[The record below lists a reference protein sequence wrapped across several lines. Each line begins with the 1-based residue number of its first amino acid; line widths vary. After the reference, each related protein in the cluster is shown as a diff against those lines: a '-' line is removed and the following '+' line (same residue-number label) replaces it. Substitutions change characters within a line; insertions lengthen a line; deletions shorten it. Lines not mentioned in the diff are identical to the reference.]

1 MLVGKIQL
9 LDRWPRLNLKY
20 KKFMFKIKTL
30 LFFILFQICA
40 YSQFKKSDL
49 KLSSEFV
56 ESILLDSR
64 GVKWIGTDEGLNLIT
79 HSDNYPFYSNISNKK
94 GILNSE
100 IHKIKEIN
108 DRFIA
113 VFSNSGI
120 SFFNPKTFSFSQLE
134 LKSKPIDIY
143 FDNNTQK
150 YWVTTVSSG
159 IYILNSNKEIEKNL
173 IYDPLNPL
181 TLSSSSFD
189 ASNDNKLIDF
199 EDDYYIYIATPNG
212 FNLYNK
218 SQGNVK
224 RYFKQ
229 RSSSLLS
236 NNINSIIRI
245 SETELLIATDKG
257 INMFNTSSKKFS
269 KTLIAEGKNV
279 SHLFKINSDK
289 YCFIAKGKL
298 YFFDVNNRNLNLD
311 PSLNIFL
318 TNERL
323 NVIKEEDQ
331 LYAYFKGDNKL
342 ISVDLNELSKQ
353 TISLN
358 SNIQTTIFSDNQ
370 LYIGTSQGVYE
381 QKNTLKL
388 VENKTLSGIYY
399 YHNSNN
405 NLIVYKNKILVNNKK
420 IKIPSGIDINNQTIF
435 EFSKG
440 LLFIGGEN
448 LTVLDVNKAVFFKN
462 IFSRKD
468 LLEGNLNNL
477 KIINSNL
484 YVSTGNG
491 IVSYS
496 IPESINNS
504 FQDTLIKTQIK
515 YKYNPLVNADVPKNF
530 SDIELLKG
538 YLWVGDKDEGLKV
551 YKNNFNSFVK
561 NFKYEENNK
570 RTLASSNISKLYF
583 KVNSEEL
590 YIASR
595 GDGLFKLNLKDTTF
609 NNITIDDGLLSNNI
623 FDFMQKDNT
632 MWIQT
637 GNGINSINEKGEVR
651 NINSEDGINIKNFHK
666 EALHDLGEEILISG
680 FDNFQIFDP
689 SNMDL
694 FQKEKFNLDILNVVG
709 YDKENQSRYLE
720 INGDN
725 TVSIDNSISSIEINL
740 FTDTKV
746 KPEQIKYYLSSNI
759 YKDVLFN
766 GFNNKINL
774 KSIPF
779 YSSNF
784 EIYAING
791 SGDKSNNVVSISIYN
806 APPLWLRIES
816 IVGYVIV
823 LILSITL
830 FVRYKDKKTKEKMEG
845 ERKAKELEEAKEL
858 QNSLLP
864 KVLPNVNGFEISTYL
879 KPATEIGGDY
889 YDFFYKKDNYFYAIC
904 GDATGHGVVSGI
916 MVSVTKAGLNGIP
929 MGDPSTILGQLN
941 KIVKRVNF
949 GRLRMS
955 LSVAKF
961 NKNSV
966 ELSSAAM
973 PPTYHFSSKTKKMEE
988 ILVPNL
994 PLGGIETEKF
1004 DGVKKEFDQ
1013 GDVMVM
1019 ISDGLPELPSPNDEM
1034 LDYEKVYSCI
1044 KDNAEK
1050 SADDIK
1056 DALVYLSDDWAK
1068 GVMNPDDITIVV
1080 IKKAA

>member
-1 MLVGKIQL
+1 
-9 LDRWPRLNLKY
+9 
-20 KKFMFKIKTL
+20 MFKIKTLL

-49 KLSSEFV
+49 NLSSEFV

-64 GVKWIGTDEGLNLIT
+64 GIKWIGTDEGLNLIT
-79 HSDNYPFYSNISNKK
+79 HSNTYPFYSNISNKK

-100 IHKIKEIN
+100 VHKIKEVN
-108 DRFIA
+108 NKFIA

-120 SFFNPKTFSFSQLE
+120 SFFNPKTYSFSQLQ

-143 FDNNTQK
+143 FDNNTKK
-150 YWVTTVSSG
+150 YWVTTISSG

-189 ASNDNKLIDF
+189 PSNDNKLIDF
-199 EDDYYIYIATPNG
+199 EDDYYIYVATPNG
-212 FNLYNK
+212 FNVYNK
-218 SQGNVK
+218 SQKNIK
-224 RYFKQ
+224 RFFKQ

-236 NNINSIIRI
+236 NNINSVIRI
-245 SETELLIATDKG
+245 SEKELLIGTDKG
-257 INMFNTSSKKFS
+257 INVFNTSSKKFS

-298 YFFDVNNRNLNLD
+298 YYFNLNNKNFNLS
-311 PSLNIFL
+311 PSLNL
-318 TNERL
+318 TKNDERL
-323 NVIKEEDQ
+323 NVIKKEDQ

-342 ISVDLNELSKQ
+342 ISVDLNEQSKQ
-353 TISLN
+353 TISIN
-358 SNIQTTIFSDNQ
+358 SNIQTSMLSNKQ

-381 QKNTLKL
+381 QKNILKL
-388 VENKTLSGIYY
+388 VENKTLNGIYY

-405 NLIVYKNKILVNNKK
+405 NLMVYKNKILVNNKK
-420 IKIPSGIDINNQTIF
+420 IKMPSDININSQTIF
-435 EFSKG
+435 EFSNG
-440 LLFIGGEN
+440 LLFMGGEN
-448 LTVLDVNKAVFFKN
+448 LTVLNVNEAVFFKN
-462 IFSRKD
+462 IFSRED
-468 LLEGNLNNL
+468 LLEGKLNNL
-477 KIINSNL
+477 KVINSNL

-504 FQDTLIKTQIK
+504 FPDTLIKSQIK
-515 YKYNPLVNADVPKNF
+515 YKYNPLVNSDVPKSF
-530 SDIELLKG
+530 SDIELIDG
-538 YLWVGDKDEGLKV
+538 YLWVGDKDEGLKL
-551 YKNNFNSFVK
+551 YKFDFKSFVK
-561 NFKYEENNK
+561 DFSYQENNIN
-570 RTLASSNISKLYF
+570 TLATSAVSKLF
-583 KVNSEEL
+583 FDNLSNQL
-590 YIASR
+590 YLASR
-595 GDGLFKLNLKDTTF
+595 GDGLFKLNLNDTTF
-609 NNITIDDGLLSNNI
+609 NNITVKDGLLSNNI

-632 MWIQT
+632 IWIQT
-637 GNGINSINEKGEVR
+637 GNGINSIDEKGEVR

-680 FDNFQIFDP
+680 FDNIQIFNP
-689 SNMDL
+689 SNMDS
-694 FQKEKFNLDILNVVG
+694 FQKEKFNLDILNIVG

-720 INGDN
+720 ISREN
-725 TVSIDNSISSIEINL
+725 TVSIDNNISSIEINL
-740 FTDTKV
+740 FTNSKV

-779 YSSNF
+779 YSSSF

-791 SGDKSNNVVSISIYN
+791 SGEKSNNVVSISIYN
-806 APPLWLRIES
+806 APPWWLRIES
-816 IVGYVIV
+816 IVGYIIL
-823 LILSITL
+823 LITSITL
-830 FVRYKDKKTKEKMEG
+830 FVRYKDARTKEKMEG
-845 ERKAKELEEAKEL
+845 ERKTKELEEAKEL

-864 KVLPNVNGFEISTYL
+864 KVLPNVNGFQISTYL

-1019 ISDGLPELPSPNDEM
+1019 ISDGLPELPNPTDEM

-1050 SADDIK
+1050 SANEIK

>member
-1 MLVGKIQL
+1 
-9 LDRWPRLNLKY
+9 
-20 KKFMFKIKTL
+20 MFKIKTL
-30 LFFILFQICA
+30 LFFILFQICV
-40 YSQFKKSDL
+40 YGQFKKSDL
-49 KLSSEFV
+49 NLSSEFI

-64 GVKWIGTDEGLNLIT
+64 GIKWIGTDEGLNLIT
-79 HSDNYPFYSNISNKK
+79 HSNTYPFYSNISNKK

-100 IHKIKEIN
+100 VHKIKEIN
-108 DRFIA
+108 DNFIA

-159 IYILNSNKEIEKNL
+159 IYILNSNKEIENNL

-218 SQGNVK
+218 TQENIK

-236 NNINSIIRI
+236 NNINSVIRI
-245 SETELLIATDKG
+245 SETELLIGTDKG
-257 INMFNTSSKKFS
+257 INFFNTSSKKFS
-269 KTLIAEGKNV
+269 KKIIAEGKNI
-279 SHLFKINSDK
+279 SHLFKINSYK

-298 YFFDVNNRNLNLD
+298 YYFDINNKNFNLD
-311 PSLNIFL
+311 PSLNIL
-318 TNERL
+318 QTDERL

-358 SNIQTTIFSDNQ
+358 SNIQTTIFSDNK

-405 NLIVYKNKILVNNKK
+405 NLMVYKNKILVNNKK
-420 IKIPSGIDINNQTIF
+420 IKIPSGIDINSQTIF
-435 EFSKG
+435 EFSNG

-448 LTVLDVNKAVFFKN
+448 LTVLDVNKAIFFKN
-462 IFSRKD
+462 IFSRED
-468 LLEGNLNNL
+468 LLEGKLNNL

-504 FQDTLIKTQIK
+504 FQDTLIKSQTK
-515 YKYNPLVNADVPKNF
+515 YKYNPLVNSDVPKNF
-530 SDIELLKG
+530 SDIELLAG
-538 YLWVGDKDEGLKV
+538 YLWVSDKDEGLKV

-595 GDGLFKLNLKDTTF
+595 GDGLFKLNLKDTIF
-609 NNITIDDGLLSNNI
+609 SNITINDGLLSNNI

-632 MWIQT
+632 IWIQT
-637 GNGINSINEKGEVR
+637 GNGINSIDEKGEVR
-651 NINSEDGINIKNFHK
+651 NINSEDGINVKSFHK

-680 FDNFQIFDP
+680 FDNIQIFNP
-689 SNMDL
+689 SNMDS
-694 FQKEKFNLDILNVVG
+694 FQKEKFNLDILNIVG

-720 INGDN
+720 INGEN
-725 TVSIDNSISSIEINL
+725 TVSIDNNISSVEINL
-740 FTDTKV
+740 FTDSKV

-759 YKDVLFN
+759 YKNVLFN

-784 EIYAING
+784 DFYAING

-816 IVGYVIV
+816 IVGYIIV

-1004 DGVKKEFDQ
+1004 DGIKKEFDP

-1019 ISDGLPELPSPNDEM
+1019 ISDGLPELPSPTDEM